1 MPPSVVFYI
10 SGHGFGHAIRQIAI
24 ITALRERA
32 PDVSIVVRTAAPEW
46 LFTRTATGACPE
58 HRRGAST
65 FVAGET
71 DTGVVQ
77 IDSLRLDVRETVRRA
92 RAFLDRFDEHISREA
107 AFLRARDATL
117 VVADAPPLA
126 CAAAA
131 AAGIRSVVCA
141 NFTWDW
147 IYRDYSEQPG
157 VDAIVKQ
164 IGEAY
169 ATAEAG
175 WRLPLGGG
183 FDTIDPIID
192 VPFVA
197 RHARAD
203 LSRDQI
209 RQQLGLPG
217 DRPLALVSFGGYG
230 LHQLPLDRLDC
241 LKEWDVVLT
250 SRGPSDIAGPHGV
263 HVVAEEH
270 LYGAGLRYEDLVHAV
285 DVVMTKPGYGI
296 IADCVANGTAMLY
309 TSRGRF
315 VEYDVMV
322 EQMPRYLRCHY
333 LALEPFETG
342 LWSEAL
348 RALMGTAFP
357 PARWRTDGAEV
368 AAGMIA
374 ELISAP

>member
-1 MPPSVVFYI
+1 MRPSVVFYI
-10 SGHGFGHAIRQIAI
+10 SGHGFGHAIRQIAVI
-24 ITALRERA
+24 NALHERA
-32 PDVSIVVRTAAPEW
+32 PEISIVVRSAAPEW
-46 LFTRTATGACPE
+46 LFTRTACGASPE
-58 HRRGAST
+58 HRRAAPT
-65 FVAGET
+65 LVAGET

-77 IDSLRLDVRETVRRA
+77 IDSLRPDVGDTIRRA
-92 RAFLDRFDEHISREA
+92 RAFLDRFDEHIPREA
-107 AFLRARDATL
+107 AFLRAHDATL

-147 IYRDYSEQPG
+147 IYRDYREQPG
-157 VDAIVKQ
+157 VDSVVKE

-169 ATAEAG
+169 ATAAAG

-183 FDTIDPIID
+183 FETIDPIID
-192 VPFVA
+192 LPLVA
-197 RHARAD
+197 RHARTD

-217 DRPLALVSFGGYG
+217 DRPLTLVSFGGYG
-230 LHQLPLDRLDC
+230 LHQLPLGRLDC
-241 LKEWDVVLT
+241 LKAWDVVLT
-250 SRGPSDIAGPHGV
+250 SRGPADVAVPHGV

-270 LYGAGLRYEDLVHAV
+270 LYGVGLRYEDLVHAV
-285 DVVMTKPGYGI
+285 DVVLTKPGYGI

-322 EQMPRYLRCHY
+322 EEMPRYLRCHY
-333 LALEPFETG
+333 LALELFEAG
-342 LWSEAL
+342 VWSDAL
-348 RALMGTAFP
+348 RVLMDTAGP
-357 PARWRTDGAEV
+357 PVRRRTDGAQV
-368 AAGMIA
+368 AAGMIV
-374 ELISAP
+374 ELISSP